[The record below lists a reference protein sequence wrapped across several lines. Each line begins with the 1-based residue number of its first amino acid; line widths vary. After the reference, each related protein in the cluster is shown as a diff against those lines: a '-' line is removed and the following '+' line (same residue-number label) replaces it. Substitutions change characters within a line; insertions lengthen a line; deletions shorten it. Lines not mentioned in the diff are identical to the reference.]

1 MKLTR
6 QQILLGLLG
15 LMGIFQAGD
24 YVLNSMIQGPLENL
38 RNKRESLQEEIQKR
52 EKLLS
57 EARLAGKK
65 IELWK
70 KKSLPADIETARS
83 LYRNWLLDLIRN
95 AKLQN
100 ATVGSGSPATRYG
113 LYRAMPF
120 DLKARGNL
128 LQLTDALFQFYN
140 SDQLHEIKSLRL
152 TPVGNSGQ
160 FDISLGIEALI
171 IPKAGR
177 KTLNTATAKL
187 LVSTDPRDYAIIARD
202 NIFGIG
208 VNNQD
213 PMKMTI
219 LSAVT
224 IRNGEPLAWI
234 TELITGRVVKVGPE
248 ATFETVA
255 LSGRIVQ
262 IEQESAIIE
271 TGGRLMKLTIG
282 QSFAQGTI
290 MQPGATDKMQAESG
304 PETKSQ

>member
-1 MKLTR
+1 VKPTR
-6 QQILLGLLG
+6 QQILLGF
-15 LMGIFQAGD
+15 MAMMVIFQLGD

-38 RNKRESLQEEIQKR
+38 RNEQGTLQEDIKKR

-57 EARLAGKK
+57 EARVAGKK

-70 KKSLPADIETARS
+70 KKSLPTDIETARS
-83 LYRNWLLDLIRN
+83 LYRNWLLDVIRK

-100 ATVGSGSPATRYG
+100 ATVGSGSPANRYG

-120 DLKARGNL
+120 DLKARGTL
-128 LQLTDALFQFYN
+128 LQLTNALFRFYN
-140 SDQLHEIKSLRL
+140 SDQLHEIKSLRI

-171 IPKAGR
+171 IPKSNR
-177 KTLNTATAKL
+177 KSLSTGKAKL
-187 LVSTDPRDYAIIARD
+187 LVSSDPRDYAIIARD

-224 IRNGEPLAWI
+224 SRNGKPLAWI
-234 TELITGRVVKVGPE
+234 TELITGRVIKVAPQ

-262 IEQESAIIE
+262 IEQENAIIE
-271 TGGRLMKLTIG
+271 TGGQRMKLTIG

-290 MQPGATDKMQAESG
+290 IQPEATDKLQTQSDS
-304 PETKSQ
+304 KINN

>member
-6 QQILLGLLG
+6 QQILLGFLA
-15 LMGIFQAGD
+15 LMGIFQVGD
-24 YVLNSMIQGPLENL
+24 YVLNTMIQGPLERL
-38 RNKRESLQEEIQKR
+38 RNEQESLQEDIHKR
-52 EKLLS
+52 EKLLAD
-57 EARLAGKK
+57 ARVAGKK

-83 LYRNWLLDLIRN
+83 LYRNWLLDVIRK

-120 DLKARGNL
+120 DLKARGTL
-128 LQLTDALFQFYN
+128 LQLTNALFRFYN

-152 TPVGNSGQ
+152 TPIGNSGQ
-160 FDISLGIEALI
+160 FDISMGIEALI
-171 IPKAGR
+171 IPGAGK
-177 KTLNTATAKL
+177 KTLSTGKAKL
-187 LVSTDPRDYAIIARD
+187 LASADSRDYAIIARD

-208 VNNQD
+208 VSHQD

-224 IRNGEPLAWI
+224 SRNGKPLAWI
-234 TELITGRVVKVGPE
+234 TELISGRVIKVGPE

-255 LSGRIVQ
+255 LSGRIVR
-262 IEQESAIIE
+262 IEDESVIIE
-271 TGGRLMKLTIG
+271 TSGQLMKLTIG
-282 QSFAQGTI
+282 QSFASGVVTS
-290 MQPGATDKMQAESG
+290 PDATAAK
-304 PETKSQ
+304 K

>member
-6 QQILLGLLG
+6 QQILLGFLA
-15 LMGIFQAGD
+15 LMGIFQVGD
-24 YVLNSMIQGPLENL
+24 YVLNTMIQGPLERL
-38 RNKRESLQEEIQKR
+38 RNEQESLQEDIHKR
-52 EKLLS
+52 EKLLAD
-57 EARLAGKK
+57 ARVAGKK

-83 LYRNWLLDLIRN
+83 LYRNWLLDVIRK

-120 DLKARGNL
+120 DLKARGTL
-128 LQLTDALFQFYN
+128 LQLTNALFRFYN

-152 TPVGNSGQ
+152 TPIGNTGQ
-160 FDISLGIEALI
+160 FDISMGIEALI
-171 IPKAGR
+171 IPGAGK
-177 KTLNTATAKL
+177 KTLGTGKAKL
-187 LVSTDPRDYAIIARD
+187 LVSADSRDYAIIARD

-208 VNNQD
+208 VSHQD

-224 IRNGEPLAWI
+224 SRNGKPLAWI
-234 TELITGRVVKVGPE
+234 TELISGRVIKVRPE

-255 LSGRIVQ
+255 LSGRIVR
-262 IEQESAIIE
+262 IEDESVIIE
-271 TGGRLMKLTIG
+271 TSGQLMKLTIG
-282 QSFAQGTI
+282 QSFASGVVTS
-290 MQPGATDKMQAESG
+290 PDATSAK
-304 PETKSQ
+304 K